1 MSKQHKKCLKKS
13 KFKTESQKQ
22 NIFLPYLFYHSNDND
37 FKTKLDVE
45 SKSLPTINTDNKKLK
60 KSVAGIITFF
70 FNDTKFFQSVFLNFP
85 KITHDLKY
93 KANNIST
100 RLFNSID
107 GLIDTANHDYT
118 FINYICCIVVFIFTC
133 HQIRNILASTK
144 ITPKNIKKINDIKPQ
159 NNIEDISLTKYA
171 NKCVGDDFAVI
182 DESDNFVGG
191 NDIPY
196 KPLSFSE
203 MDMQKRSQL
212 FYETMK
218 LRRSIRCFSN
228 KSVPLKVIQNI
239 IKTAGTS
246 PSGSNNQ
253 PWLFCI
259 IGNEEIKI
267 KIREILENEEQK
279 SYTRRM
285 GAKWVLNVNDLTI
298 NWNKPYLTEAPYL
311 IVVMKQRFTINNN
324 GERTAVNF
332 SDLSCSISVGFL
344 IAALHNAGLCTV
356 PVCATNGSR
365 RIKKVLHRPP
375 NEEVLLVLPIGYP
388 ADQALV
394 PDIKRKRLEDITRIY

>member
-1 MSKQHKKCLKKS
+1 MTKQNKKCLKKS
-13 KFKTESQKQ
+13 KSKSESIRT
-22 NIFLPYLFYHSNDND
+22 NIFPSYLYDQPGFIKSTNIRSKTLPIEEIEKN
-37 FKTKLDVE
+37 FKKSFVGLVSFFINNTKIFE
-45 SKSLPTINTDNKKLK
+45 NGFFSLP
-60 KSVAGIITFF
+60 
-70 FNDTKFFQSVFLNFP
+70 KFSL
-85 KITHDLKY
+85 DLGNRAEIFSKQL
-93 KANNIST
+93 SH
-100 RLFNSID
+100 SID
-107 GLIDTANHDYT
+107 ELIKKTNYNYA
-118 FINYICCIVVFIFTC
+118 FINYICFIVVFLYIFHQLKSIFT
-133 HQIRNILASTK
+133 S
-144 ITPKNIKKINDIKPQ
+144 Q
-159 NNIEDISLTKYA
+159 NNISKGNKKYNNTTQNFNKNEISEKLLA
-171 NKCVGDDFAVI
+171 DKCVGDDFAVV
-182 DESDNFVGG
+182 DEYDNFIGG
-191 NDIPY
+191 NDVPY
-196 KPLSFSE
+196 KPLNLSE

-259 IGNEEIKI
+259 VGNEQLKI

-285 GAKWVLNVNDLTI
+285 GVKWVLDVNDLTI

-311 IVVMKQRFTINNN
+311 IVVMRQRFTINNN
-324 GERTAVNF
+324 GEKCVVNF
-332 SDLSCSISVGFL
+332 SELSCSIAIGIF

-365 RIKKVLHRPP
+365 RIKKILSRPP
-375 NEEVLLVLPIGYP
+375 NEEVLLVLPIGFP